1 MSSLAESLPR
11 IDAIVIGTS
20 AGGVEALSRLLPP
33 IPASLSAAILIVVHV
48 PRERPSLLTDIF
60 RVKCKLKVEEA
71 LDKAEIKPGCIYFA
85 PPDYHML
92 IDREFADSR
101 PQLALSVDEV
111 VQFSRP
117 SIDVLF
123 ESAADIYGTRLLGVL
138 LTGGNEDGAAGMAY
152 IAQCGGSTVVQEPAE
167 ALTSTMPDGALKV
180 MKPTHV
186 LRLDDIRNLLI
197 SLATKTAR

>member
-1 MSSLAESLPR
+1 MTALADSLPR

-20 AGGVEALSRLLPP
+20 AGGVEALTRLLPP
-33 IPASLSAAILIVVHV
+33 IPASLAAAMLIVVHV

-60 RVKCKLKVEEA
+60 RAKCKLRVEDA
-71 LDKAEIKPGCIYFA
+71 FDKAEIKPGSIYFA

-92 IDREFADSR
+92 VDAG
-101 PQLALSVDEV
+101 PQIALSVDDV
-111 VQFSRP
+111 VQYSRP

-152 IAQCGGSTVVQEPAE
+152 IARCGGSTVVQEPTE
-167 ALTSTMPDGALKV
+167 ALAATMPEGALKV
-180 MKPTHV
+180 MKPSHI
-186 LRLDDIRNLLI
+186 LRLDDIRDLFI
-197 SLATKTAR
+197 SLAAKSAR